1 MALVVYNAALKPE
14 LRKEA
19 EKSFGS
25 KLQDK
30 WYKLAEYGTD
40 LKKYYRPARS
50 SRSDV
55 VTTLDKAYGS
65 DVAISLDFS
74 ASIPEEPEVEEVD
87 VAETE
92 EPDPCDDPH
101 REDDCVYDSDWL

>member
-1 MALVVYNAALKPE
+1 M
-14 LRKEA
+14 
-19 EKSFGS
+19 
-25 KLQDK
+25 
-30 WYKLAEYGTD
+30 
-40 LKKYYRPARS
+40 
-50 SRSDV
+50 

-92 EPDPCDDPH
+92 DMETCDDPH
-101 REDDCVYDSDWL
+101 EEDGCVYDSDWL

>member
-1 MALVVYNAALKPE
+1 MALAVYNAALKPA

-19 EKSFGS
+19 EKTFGA

-30 WYKLAEYGTD
+30 WYKITEYATD
-40 LKKYYRPARS
+40 LKQYYRAARS

-92 EPDPCDDPH
+92 DMEACDDPH
-101 REDDCVYDSDWL
+101 EEDGCVYDSDWL